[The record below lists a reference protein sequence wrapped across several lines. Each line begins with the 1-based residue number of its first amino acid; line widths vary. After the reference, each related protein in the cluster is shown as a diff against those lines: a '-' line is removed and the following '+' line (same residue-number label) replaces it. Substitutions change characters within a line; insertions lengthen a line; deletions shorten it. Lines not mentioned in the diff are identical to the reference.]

1 MHVYMLTIG
10 KALGNLLDYIFL
22 LFWSLRRCRKA
33 KVFQSN
39 QRSCKLRKKSNHV
52 ESPEET
58 KLADID
64 WVTCKHGREFKV
76 VF

>member
-1 MHVYMLTIG
+1 MLTLG
-10 KALGNLLDYIFL
+10 KALGNLLDDVFFL

-58 KLADID
+58 KPADID
-64 WVTCKHGREFKV
+64 WVTSKHGCEFKV